1 MDKFT
6 NKYIGH
12 FDILKKSVIGFEF
25 EFYTERSYY
34 KLLELLNRE
43 LSPIKVWGKRKY
55 HSDMEVDEYNF
66 KIEPDLSGGPNMVE
80 LITGPMPYNNAK
92 LILLKILKILQEYA
106 KTDDKTS
113 IHINISFDKNE
124 TDKTLDHLNKLKLII
139 NTDEDLVYKYFP
151 TRKNNFYA
159 KSVKRL
165 IPFKGYDYVN
175 DAINILIN
183 NIQLPDTKY
192 YGINIKEAYNGR
204 LEFRYV
210 GDKDYQFKTR
220 EIMELMDYFI
230 SLTWNSIDEEM
241 DDDDIKKLRG
251 FLEENINNFKNFT
264 KLENF
269 IAEFPTIQ
277 LEVDKDEAF
286 VVVKSYYS
294 TIYTKIYDIIKNIY
308 NLNNCIIN
316 WDTDTKM
323 LELVDADFQTIF
335 DLGNMSFID
344 SNANGGTYNDS
355 QFINCEIKN
364 AHLHNCT
371 FISCDVYNCKMENC
385 NVDQTSMLKNCY
397 YYGGN
402 MNGEFKSGVF
412 RSGKIGEYG
421 VLGDD
426 VRIVTDM
433 DSYFNTSIDDE
444 GGDQKKMMGSSKPK
458 KLNPFNNPQK
468 F

>member
-6 NKYIGH
+6 NKYINH
-12 FDILKKSVIGFEF
+12 FDVLKKAILGFEF
-25 EFYTERSYY
+25 EFYTDRSYY

-43 LSPIKVWGKRKY
+43 LAPIKVHGKRKY

-80 LITGPMPYNNAK
+80 LITGPMPYSNAK
-92 LILLKILKILQEYA
+92 LTLLKCLSILQKYA

-113 IHINISFDKNE
+113 IHINISFDKDL
-124 TDKTLDHLNKLKLII
+124 TDKTLDKLNKLKVIL
-139 NTDEDLVYKYFP
+139 NVDEDLVYKYFP
-151 TRKNNFYA
+151 TRKNNFYS
-159 KSVKRL
+159 KSVKKL

-204 LEFRYV
+204 LEFRYI

-230 SLTWNSIDEEM
+230 TLTWNSIDVEL
-241 DDDDIKKLRG
+241 DDDDILKLRL

-264 KLENF
+264 RLENF

-277 LEVDKDEAF
+277 LEVDKDDSF
-286 VVVKSYYS
+286 VTVKTYYS
-294 TIYTKIYDIIKNIY
+294 NIYTKIYDIVKNVY
-308 NLNNCIIN
+308 NLNNCILN
-316 WDTDTKM
+316 WDTTNKK
-323 LELVDADFQTIF
+323 LEIVDGDFQTIF
-335 DLGNMSFID
+335 DLSNISIID
-344 SNANGGTYNDS
+344 SNANGGTYNDCT
-355 QFINCEIKN
+355 FINCEVKN

-371 FISCDVYNCKMENC
+371 MVSCEVYNCKMENT

-397 YYGGN
+397 FYGGLL
-402 MNGEFKSGVF
+402 NGDFVSGVF
-412 RSGKIGEYG
+412 RSGKIGDFG
-421 VLGDD
+421 KIGDD

-433 DSYFNTSIDDE
+433 DSYFNTSIDQE
-444 GGDQKKMMGSSKPK
+444 ATPTKKMSGFKPK
-458 KLNPFNNPQK
+458 KLNPFQPRK

>member
-6 NKYIGH
+6 NKYIGS
-12 FDILKKSVIGFEF
+12 FDILKKAILGFEF
-25 EFYTERSYY
+25 EFYTDRSYY

-43 LSPIKVWGKRKY
+43 LSPIKVHGKRKY
-55 HSDMEVDEYNF
+55 HSDQEVDEYNF

-80 LITGPMPYNNAK
+80 LITGPMPYHNAK
-92 LILLKILKILQEYA
+92 LILLKILSILQKYA

-113 IHINISFDKNE
+113 IHINISFDKE
-124 TDKTLDHLNKLKLII
+124 LTDKTLDKLNKLKVIL
-139 NTDEDLVYKYFP
+139 NVDEELVYKFFP
-151 TRKNNFYA
+151 TRKNNFYS
-159 KSVKRL
+159 KSVRRL

-192 YGINIKEAYNGR
+192 YGINIKEAFNGR
-204 LEFRYV
+204 LEFRYI

-230 SLTWNSIDEEM
+230 SLTWNSIDVEL
-241 DDDDIKKLRG
+241 DDDDIKELRK
-251 FLEENINNFKNFT
+251 FLDENINNFKNFT

-277 LEVDKDEAF
+277 LEIDKDDNF

-294 TIYTKIYDIIKNIY
+294 TIYGKIYDLIKNIY

-316 WDTDTKM
+316 WDTEKKKV
-323 LELVDADFQTIF
+323 EIVDADFQTIF
-335 DLGNMSFID
+335 DLNNLNIID
-344 SNANGGTYNDS
+344 SNANGGTYNNCI
-355 QFINCEIKN
+355 FINTEVKN

-371 FISCDVYNCKMENC
+371 MISCEIYNAKMENTD
-385 NVDQTSMLKNCY
+385 VDQTCMLKNCY
-397 YYGGN
+397 FYNGKMDGEMVGG
-402 MNGEFKSGVF
+402 VW
-412 RSGKIGEYG
+412 RSGR
-421 VLGDD
+421 VGDFGTISD
-426 VRIVTDM
+426 ETRIVTDT
-433 DSYFNTSIDDE
+433 DSYFNTTIDQE
-444 GGDQKKMMGSSKPK
+444 ETPKKTDFKPK
-458 KLNPFNNPQK
+458 KLNPFEPRK

>member
-12 FDILKKSVIGFEF
+12 FDILKKAILGFEF
-25 EFYTERSYY
+25 EFYTDRSYY

-43 LSPIKVWGKRKY
+43 LAPIKVWGKRKY
-55 HSDMEVDEYNF
+55 HSDQEVDEYNF

-92 LILLKILKILQEYA
+92 LILLKILSILQTYA

-113 IHINISFDKNE
+113 IHINISFDKDLS
-124 TDKTLDHLNKLKLII
+124 DKTLDHLNKLKLIL
-139 NTDEDLVYKYFP
+139 NTDEELIFKFFP
-151 TRKNNFYA
+151 TRKDNFYS

-175 DAINILIN
+175 DAINILVN

-204 LEFRYV
+204 LEFRYI

-230 SLTWNSIDEEM
+230 SLTWNSIDEEL
-241 DDDDIKKLRG
+241 DDEDIEQLRK

-277 LEVDKDEAF
+277 LEVDKDESF

-294 TIYTKIYDIIKNIY
+294 NIYTKIYDLVKNIY
-308 NLNNCIIN
+308 NLNNCLIN
-316 WDTDTKM
+316 WDTDSKM

-335 DLGNMSFID
+335 DLKNIGIID
-344 SNANGGTYNDS
+344 SNAGGGTYNDCT
-355 QFINCEIKN
+355 FINCEVKN

-371 FISCDVYNCKMENC
+371 LLSCDIYNCKMENS
-385 NVDQTSMLKNCY
+385 NVDQSCVLKNCY
-397 YYGGN
+397 FYGGKLD
-402 MNGEFKSGVF
+402 GEFVSGVF
-412 RSGKIGEYG
+412 RSGKVGEFGVIGDG
-421 VLGDD
+421 

-433 DSYFNTSIDDE
+433 DSYFNTSIDQE
-444 GGDQKKMMGSSKPK
+444 ETDQKKSAVKPK
-458 KLNPFNNPQK
+458 KLNPYNNPRK

>member
-12 FDILKKSVIGFEF
+12 FDILKKAIIGFEF
-25 EFYTERSYY
+25 EFYSDKSYY
-34 KLLELLNRE
+34 KILELLNRE

-55 HSDMEVDEYNF
+55 HSEMDPDEYNF
-66 KIEPDLSGGPNMVE
+66 KIEPDLSMGNMGIE

-113 IHINISFDKNE
+113 LHINISFDKNE
-124 TDKTLDHLNKLKLII
+124 TDKTLDRLNILKLIL
-139 NTDEDLVYKYFP
+139 NTDEDLVYKFFP

-183 NIQLPDTKY
+183 NIQLIDSKY

-204 LEFRYV
+204 LEFRYI

-241 DDDDIKKLRG
+241 DDEDIKKLRG
-251 FLEENINNFKNFT
+251 YLEENINNFKNFT

-277 LEVDKDEAF
+277 LEVDKDEEF

-294 TIYTKIYDIIKNIY
+294 NIYTKIYDLIKNIY

-335 DLGNMSFID
+335 DLGNISVID

-355 QFINCEIKN
+355 QFINCEVKN

-371 FISCDVYNCKMENC
+371 FISADLYNCKLENC
-385 NVDQTSMLKNCY
+385 NVDAQSMLKNCY
-397 YYGGN
+397 WYGGL
-402 MNGEFKSGVF
+402 MGGDFQSGVF
-412 RSGKIGEYG
+412 RSGKIGEFG
-421 VLGDD
+421 VLGDA

-444 GGDQKKMMGSSKPK
+444 GTDQKKMSGSKAIK